1 MYHGVMEDIEPVAAV
16 ERAMVEIRRRQSRR
30 ALHRL
35 GGETLDPALFGVID
49 AVEES
54 PGATV
59 TSLADR
65 LGVDQPRAS
74 RLVARAVDAGLLRRI
89 ADPADGRRSTLELT
103 ELGVEQA
110 EQVHRFRREM
120 FGTAMRDWP
129 EHDRQEFARLLTT
142 FVDALSGA
150 RPSGSAPPA

>member
-1 MYHGVMEDIEPVAAV
+1 MDEPVAAV

-30 ALHRL
+30 SLHRL
-35 GGETLDPALFGVID
+35 GGGGLDPALFGVVD
-49 AVEES
+49 AVEEE

-59 TSLADR
+59 TSIADR

-74 RLVARAVDAGLLRRI
+74 RLVARAVDEGLLRRV

-110 EQVHRFRREM
+110 EQVHRLRRQV
-120 FGTAMRDWP
+120 FGDAMSEWSERD
-129 EHDRQEFARLLTT
+129 RREFARLLTA
-142 FVDALSGA
+142 FVAAL
-150 RPSGSAPPA
+150 RPG